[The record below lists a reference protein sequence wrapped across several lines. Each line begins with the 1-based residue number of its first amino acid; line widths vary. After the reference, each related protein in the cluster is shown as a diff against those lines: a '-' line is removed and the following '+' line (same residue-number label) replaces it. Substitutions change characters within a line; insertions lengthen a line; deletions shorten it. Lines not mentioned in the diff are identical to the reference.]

1 MRISTLPTRLSSLA
15 SGVSV
20 DILMVLF
27 NFVGHDNDVIEF
39 VRCSRQRMMDVFIK
53 DTMCHRQILLARCQR
68 TQMLRRDMGLAK
80 YGLSGRCLG
89 ADLDAL
95 FLA

>member
-20 DILMVLF
+20 DILMLLF
-27 NFVGHDNDVIEF
+27 NFVGHDNDVIDF

-53 DTMCHRQILLARCQR
+53 NMMCHRQILLARCQR
-68 TQMLRRDMGLAK
+68 AKILQRDIGLAK
-80 YGLSGRCLG
+80 CGLSG
-89 ADLDAL
+89 
-95 FLA
+95 